1 MIIAAPAHQGLRN
14 IAAGNRPV
22 APCGIKPT
30 LFRKLDIGKTS
41 LLWMLNALIT
51 QFISFEAGDAA
62 VGSCYCG
69 TIRLRTWQEAHGC
82 IVFCVADLSARLDD
96 FDRWPGM
103 IDQVNALTE
112 IKARTASPPTSSFSR
127 S

>member
-1 MIIAAPAHQGLRN
+1 MIIAAPALQGFRI

-22 APCGIKPT
+22 APCGIKPI
-30 LFRKLDIGKTS
+30 LFCKLDIGKTS
-41 LLWMLNALIT
+41 LLWTLNALIT
-51 QFISFEAGDAA
+51 QFMGFEADDVA
-62 VGSCYCG
+62 VESCYCG
-69 TIRLRTWQEAHGC
+69 TIRLRTWQERHGC

-96 FDRWPGM
+96 FERLPGM

-112 IKARTASPPTSSFSR
+112 IKGRTASPPTSSFSR